1 MFGPPMAYWTGGVKY
16 LVFSFWI
23 YILGRYE
30 SKHRVAK
37 STAESAKNVVNV
49 TKTIA
54 ERQQMR
60 AASTFYRGMFNY
72 EKFSLSGPV
81 SMKKDIKDTNE
92 FNSELRAFMSDK
104 GVICNEV
111 FVNNLSYK
119 TGDLLVLHVTDYD
132 NITTGVIQTILI
144 QNDKV
149 FFVLK
154 AYECARRWLQYFESK
169 KTYSACVFKESNNL
183 ADFKPL
189 TKLGTGRK
197 FIFVLHHHL
206 SFVYK

>member
-1 MFGPPMAYWTGGVKY
+1 
-16 LVFSFWI
+16 
-23 YILGRYE
+23 
-30 SKHRVAK
+30 
-37 STAESAKNVVNV
+37 
-49 TKTIA
+49 
-54 ERQQMR
+54 
-60 AASTFYRGMFNY
+60 MFNY

-154 AYECARRWLQYFESK
+154 AYECARRWLQYFGSH
-169 KTYSACVFKESNNL
+169 
-183 ADFKPL
+183 
-189 TKLGTGRK
+189 
-197 FIFVLHHHL
+197 I
-206 SFVYK
+206 